1 MDLEQYN
8 QEILD
13 TVYEPMLEYFRD
25 FEEDEDP
32 GYTEEAIGECRRLL
46 EDYGKALA
54 ELEDPSEEE
63 ILSQVEQVVLA
74 LNDLN
79 EETDYAMIETD
90 EREAICALIQGAAL
104 DTGLPETDDDVT
116 EPWREW

>member
-1 MDLEQYN
+1 MDLEQYR
-8 QEILD
+8 QDIQD
-13 TVYEPMLEYFRD
+13 TVYEPMLEYYRD

-32 GYTEEAIGECRRLL
+32 GYTEASIEKCRRLL

-63 ILSQVEQVVLA
+63 ILSHVEQVVLA

-79 EETDYAMIETD
+79 EETDFAMLETD
-90 EREAICALIQGAAL
+90 EREAICELIQGAAL
-104 DTGLPETDDDVT
+104 DAGLPETDDDIT